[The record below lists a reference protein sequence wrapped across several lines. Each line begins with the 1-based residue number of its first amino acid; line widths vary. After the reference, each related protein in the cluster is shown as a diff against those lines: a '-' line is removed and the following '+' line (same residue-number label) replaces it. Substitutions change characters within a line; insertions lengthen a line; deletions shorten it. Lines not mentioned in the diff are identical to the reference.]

1 MANFKIGDKVKI
13 RTWESMA
20 KEFGTDR
27 DGDISCKC
35 WFVTDMKK
43 YCGKVFTI
51 KEVLCDGNYYLSS
64 DDNVSEWKFSED
76 MLEDNVVKFKVG
88 DKVIAK
94 RDSPYYL
101 ATDGWKGVVTIVHDN
116 GNIRVRGDYKGLMD
130 DYFEGDV
137 EPKYFDLDTSYN
149 QKVVITSDG
158 KTTTARLFD
167 GKDVVKTAEAKCSP
181 DDEFDFNT
189 GASIAFSRLNA
200 NEEGH
205 EFTKADLET
214 GMFVHNNR
222 HGWGAVVNDK
232 IIYEEEGFDKVADL
246 SDDLRYLYSHIDTV
260 VNACSFSDAK
270 HIANTNI
277 KKFVLYRR
285 SDI

>member
-27 DGDISCKC
+27 NGDIPCRWC
-35 WFVTDMKK
+35 FVTHMKK

-51 KEVLCDGNYYLSS
+51 KEVSRNGWYCLDGDDDIS
-64 DDNVSEWKFSED
+64 DWKFSED
-76 MLEDNVVKFKVG
+76 MFEDNVVKFKVG

-94 RDSPYYL
+94 RNTPYNI
-101 ATDGWKGVVTIVHDN
+101 TTNGWKGVVTIVHDN
-116 GNIRVRGDYKGLMD
+116 GYIRVLSGD
-130 DYFEGDV
+130 FEVDV
-137 EPKYFDLDTSYN
+137 EPKYFDLDTECN
-149 QKVVITSDG
+149 QKIVITTDG

-167 GKDVVKTAEAKCSP
+167 GKNVIKTAEAKCSP

-205 EFTKADLET
+205 EFTRADLET

-222 HGWGAVVNDK
+222 HGWGVVVNDK
-232 IIYEEEGFDKVADL
+232 IIYEEEGFDNVASL
-246 SDDLRYLYSHIDTV
+246 SDDLCYLYSHIDTV
-260 VNACSFSDAK
+260 VNACSFDAAK
-270 HIANTNI
+270 INANSSI
-277 KKFVLYRR
+277 KKIVLYRR
-285 SDI
+285 SGT

>member
-13 RTWESMA
+13 RTWESME
-20 KEFGTDR
+20 KEFGTDGAGAIR
-27 DGDISCKC
+27 CEC
-35 WFVTDMKK
+35 WFITHMKK

-51 KEVLCDGNYYLSS
+51 KEVLCDGNYRLSG
-64 DDNVSEWKFSED
+64 DDDVSGWKFSED
-76 MLEDNVVKFKVG
+76 MFEKAKFKVG

-94 RDSPYYL
+94 RNTPYCL
-101 ATDGWKGVVTIVHDN
+101 TTNGWKGVVTIVHDN
-116 GNIRVRGDYKGLMD
+116 GYIRVRGDYKGLMD

-137 EPKYFDLDTSYN
+137 DPTYFSLDTECN
-149 QKVVITSDG
+149 QKVVITTDG
-158 KTTTARLFD
+158 KTTTARLFN

-181 DDEFDFNT
+181 DDKFDFNT
-189 GASIAFSRLNA
+189 GALIAFSRLNV

-214 GMFVHNNR
+214 GMFVHNNL
-222 HGWGAVVNDK
+222 HGWGVVVNDK
-232 IIYEEEGFDKVADL
+232 IIYQGEGFVNVASL
-246 SDDLRYLYSHIDTV
+246 SDDLCFQHTHIDTV

-285 SDI
+285 SDT

>member
-27 DGDISCKC
+27 DGDIECKC

-51 KEVLCDGNYYLSS
+51 REVLRNGNYRLSG
-64 DDNVSEWKFSED
+64 DDDVYSRRFSED
-76 MLEDNVVKFKVG
+76 MFEDNVVKFKVG

-94 RDSPYYL
+94 RNTPYSI
-101 ATDGWKGVVTIVHDN
+101 TTNGWKGVVTKVHDD
-116 GNIRVRGDYKGLMD
+116 GYIRVLGDYSGND
-130 DYFEGDV
+130 FDTDV

-181 DDEFDFNT
+181 DDKFDFNT
-189 GASIAFSRLNA
+189 GALIAFSRLNV

-222 HGWGAVVNDK
+222 HGWGVVVNEK
-232 IIYEEEGFDKVADL
+232 IIYEEGWFDNVAAL
-246 SDDLRYLYSHIDTV
+246 SDDLCYPNSHIDTV
-260 VNACSFSDAK
+260 VNACAFDDAK
-270 HIANTNI
+270 RIANSSI
-277 KKFVLYRR
+277 KEFVLYRR
-285 SDI
+285 SGT

>member
-13 RTWESMA
+13 RTWESMR

-27 DGDISCKC
+27 NGDIPCRC
-35 WFVTDMKK
+35 YFVTYMKK

-51 KEVLCDGNYYLSS
+51 KEVSRNGRYYL
-64 DDNVSEWKFSED
+64 DGVSGWKFSED
-76 MLEDNVVKFKVG
+76 MFEKAKFKVG

-94 RDSPYYL
+94 RNTPYSIT
-101 ATDGWKGVVTIVHDN
+101 TDGWKGVVTIVHDD
-116 GNIRVRGDYKGLMD
+116 GYIRVLGDCSGD
-130 DYFEGDV
+130 GFEVDV
-137 EPKYFDLDTSYN
+137 EPKYFDLDTECN
-149 QKVVITSDG
+149 QKIVITTDG

-167 GKDVVKTAEAKCSP
+167 GKNVIKTAEAKCSP

-205 EFTKADLET
+205 EFTRADLET

-222 HGWGAVVNDK
+222 LGWGVVVNDK
-232 IIYEEEGFDKVADL
+232 IIYEEEGFDNVASL
-246 SDDLRYLYSHIDTV
+246 SDDLCYLHSHIDTV
-260 VNACSFSDAK
+260 VNACSFHAAK
-270 HIANTNI
+270 INANSND

-285 SDI
+285 SGT

>member
-13 RTWESMA
+13 RTWESMV

-27 DGDISCKC
+27 DGDIPCRC
-35 WFVTDMKK
+35 YFVTYMKK

-51 KEVLCDGNYYLSS
+51 KEVSRNGRYHLDGDDDIS
-64 DDNVSEWKFSED
+64 DWRFSED
-76 MLEDNVVKFKVG
+76 MFEDNVVKFKVG

-94 RDSPYYL
+94 RNTPYNI
-101 ATDGWKGVVTIVHDN
+101 TTNGWKGVVTIVHDN
-116 GNIRVRGDYKGLMD
+116 GHIRVLGDCSGND
-130 DYFEGDV
+130 FEVDV
-137 EPKYFDLDTSYN
+137 EPKYFDLDTKCN
-149 QKVVITSDG
+149 QKVVITTDG
-158 KTTTARLFD
+158 KTTTARLFN

-181 DDEFDFNT
+181 DDKFDFNT
-189 GASIAFSRLNA
+189 GALIAFSRLNV

-214 GMFVHNNR
+214 GMFVHNNL
-222 HGWGAVVNDK
+222 HGWGVVVNDK
-232 IIYEEEGFDKVADL
+232 IIYQGEGFVNVASL
-246 SDDLRYLYSHIDTV
+246 SDDLCFQHTHIDTV

-285 SDI
+285 SDT

>member
-13 RTWESMA
+13 RTWESMR

-27 DGDISCKC
+27 AGDIPCRC
-35 WFVTDMKK
+35 YFVTYMKK

-51 KEVLCDGNYYLSS
+51 KEVSRNGRYRLDGDDDVS
-64 DDNVSEWKFSED
+64 DWKFSED
-76 MLEDNVVKFKVG
+76 MFEDNVVKFKVG

-94 RDSPYYL
+94 RNTPYNI
-101 ATDGWKGVVTIVHDN
+101 TTNGWKGVVTIVHDN
-116 GNIRVRGDYKGLMD
+116 GYIRVLSGD
-130 DYFEGDV
+130 FEVDV
-137 EPKYFDLDTSYN
+137 EPKYFDLDTKCN
-149 QKVVITSDG
+149 QKIVITTDG

-167 GKDVVKTAEAKCSP
+167 GKNAIKTAEAKCSP

-205 EFTKADLET
+205 EFTRADLET

-222 HGWGAVVNDK
+222 YGWGVVVNEK
-232 IIYEEEGFDKVADL
+232 IIYEAGGFDNVATL
-246 SDDLRYLYSHIDTV
+246 SDDLCYLYSHIDTV
-260 VNACSFSDAK
+260 VNACSFDDAK
-270 HIANTNI
+270 RIANSSI
-277 KKFVLYRR
+277 KKIVLYRR
-285 SDI
+285 SGT